1 MKPADT
7 LKKTTAYLKNLERAK
22 KMSLVV
28 GLPKETAT
36 SKIYPSGRTVLEIGS
51 FHEFG
56 DGNNPVRSF
65 LRVPFA
71 VKNND
76 IKKIFLRLFK
86 DIAEKGADAETQ
98 MGKAGVFLQNISK
111 ESFSN
116 KGFGAW
122 PDIKPGT
129 KTAKG
134 SSAVLIDKG
143 ILRGSVSF
151 EVRE

>member
-7 LKKTTAYLKNLERAK
+7 LKKTTAFLANLKRAK

-36 SKIYPSGRTVLEIGS
+36 SKVYPSGRTALEIGA

-56 DGNNPVRSF
+56 AGNNPVRSF

-76 IKKIFLRLFK
+76 IKKIFLKLFK
-86 DIAEKGADAETQ
+86 GIAEKGADAKTQ
-98 MGKAGVFLQNISK
+98 MGRAGVFLQNISK
-111 ESFSN
+111 ESFEN

-122 PDIKPGT
+122 PDIKAGT
-129 KTAKG
+129 KAAKG
-134 SSAVLIDKG
+134 SSAILIDKG
-143 ILRGSVSF
+143 ILRSSISY

>member
-1 MKPADT
+1 MKPQDT
-7 LKKTTAYLKNLERAK
+7 LKKTIAYLENLKRAK

-36 SKIYPSGRTVLEIGS
+36 SKVYPSGKTVLEIGTI
-51 FHEFG
+51 HEFG
-56 DGNNPVRSF
+56 AGNNPVRSF

-76 IKKIFLRLFK
+76 IKKVFFKLFK
-86 DIAEKGADAETQ
+86 EIAEKGADAKTQ
-98 MGKAGVFLQNISK
+98 MEKAGVFIENISK

-116 KGFGAW
+116 KGFGSW
-122 PDIKPGT
+122 VDIKPGT
-129 KTAKG
+129 KAAKG

-143 ILRGSVSF
+143 ILRGSISS